1 MPTASLCNKALRA
14 IPLIALLSMLLAGCA
29 STVVLHEAS
38 AEVVLKPV
46 SIQEAF
52 KGAEALHLPTSRN
65 ISVFAGKV
73 PLVSLGNNHLFSIPI
88 VNDGSRP
95 HIMKVKSYVAR
106 KKDGSYILF
115 YPVLSF
121 VDQNFN
127 AYLTI
132 KPKYEFAFHKSILT
146 NEFEVPAGVE
156 RLLIHTDQEFFSG
169 SFKSTTST
177 GISPSAGVGTA
188 VGVLGGLVGG
198 LILHAATSGEEIE
211 FRFDEVGV
219 VRIEID

>member
-1 MPTASLCNKALRA
+1 MPTTNLFDRALRST
-14 IPLIALLSMLLAGCA
+14 PLLALLSMLVAGCA

-38 AEVVLKPV
+38 TDVVLKPV

-52 KGAEALHLPTSRN
+52 NQAETSHLPTSKN
-65 ISVFAGKV
+65 ISVSAGKV
-73 PLVSLGNNHLFSIPI
+73 PLVSWGNNNLFAIPI
-88 VNDGSRP
+88 INDGSRP

-115 YPVLSF
+115 YPLLSF

-127 AYLTI
+127 VYLTL

-177 GISPSAGVGTA
+177 GISPSAGVGTT